1 MPHTTQDDILFACWM
16 VSETPSPSYR
26 PVPPVCI
33 FSKKAESDVQ
43 GIGCGECLG
52 KEEEEAAGRRGEP
65 SGPLHVGKSRKEDWQ
80 GEPQPSVPSKEGLGG
95 SMTTPQTKVTCY
107 KRI

>member
-52 KEEEEAAGRRGEP
+52 KEEEEAAGRRG
-65 SGPLHVGKSRKEDWQ
+65 GAFRTATR
-80 GEPQPSVPSKEGLGG
+80 GEEQEGGLARG
-95 SMTTPQTKVTCY
+95 TPALSAL
-107 KRI
+107 